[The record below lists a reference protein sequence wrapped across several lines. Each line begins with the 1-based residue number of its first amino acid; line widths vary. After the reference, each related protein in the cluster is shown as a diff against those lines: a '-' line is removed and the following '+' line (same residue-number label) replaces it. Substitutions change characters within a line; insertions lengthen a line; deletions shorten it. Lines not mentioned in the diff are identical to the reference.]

1 MTAKIKLNA
10 ASGGGSVSL
19 KAPSTTTGNAAVEL
33 QLPVADGSADQFI
46 KTDGSGNLSFG
57 SAGGITEYDAW
68 VITSDF
74 TTDASSPDY
83 MNSNW
88 ARQDLGNSLFE
99 KIGTGMAES
108 SGIFTFPTTGKYQI
122 NAEWSINANGV
133 TDDNVL
139 GSIFATHN
147 GSAGSPTWTRI
158 ARASISITGTNGYN
172 VSAQAMIDVTDVAEI
187 KVRLASD
194 SSNGVRFEGQNGAMR
209 TGIIF
214 KRLGDT

>member
-19 KAPSTTTGNAAVEL
+19 EAPSSTTSNANVEFK
-33 QLPVADGSADQFI
+33 LPVADGSADQFI
-46 KTDGSGNLSFG
+46 KSDGSGNLSFG

-99 KIGTGMAES
+99 KIGTGMTES
-108 SGIFTFPTTGKYQI
+108 SGIFTFPSTGKYQI

-133 TDDNVL
+133 TDSNVL
-139 GSIFATHN
+139 GTIYATHN
-147 GSAGSPTWTRI
+147 NSSYTMI
-158 ARASISITGTNGYN
+158 SRASISITGSNIYN
-172 VSAQAMIDVTDVAEI
+172 VSAQAMVDVTDTSQI

-194 SSNGVRFEGQNGAMR
+194 SSNGVIFEGQNGAMR

-214 KRLGDT
+214 KRLGGT